1 MKKQLKFRKRVF
13 VLIAFVVILIFIVY
27 SSLIFRT
34 ANPQN
39 SSRIWKNVV
48 INSNSIYEIKEGHYN
63 GGCMDDSNIGYVF
76 SSYDNSTAD
85 AMDKIGFHD
94 IGHKYSNGNKTQ
106 TEYCTSEF
114 GEHAIIKS
122 TYPYLG
128 GYVLKYEVIGEA

>member
-1 MKKQLKFRKRVF
+1 
-13 VLIAFVVILIFIVY
+13 
-27 SSLIFRT
+27 
-34 ANPQN
+34 
-39 SSRIWKNVV
+39 
-48 INSNSIYEIKEGHYN
+48 
-63 GGCMDDSNIGYVF
+63 MDDSNIGYVF